1 MKDKFKTFYLT
12 AVCLITLFSCN
23 KRESKIV
30 EHKPNYIDSIQN
42 AKQIKELILKIDTNL
57 SYMNV
62 TDNLITGEGLRTV
75 VKEVFKINKPW
86 SKADFDQN
94 GLTDIL
100 VNYDNDIYGFR
111 VMCILDKGNKYEVK
125 LISNSDFDIYLFPI
139 VQENKI
145 KCYILNNYLRAII
158 PKQFNLIYK
167 FNDFIEENKNPTNYK
182 IEKIEFTFQSGWGL
196 GEYDDLYLTIDSDRK
211 ANWLSKRYK
220 ISNNNK
226 VKKQF
231 KTVITEDKY
240 NEIIDLINYSEF
252 EKVNYDKS
260 ACYDC
265 DVVSLKITYNNGQT
279 KVIDDNNLDEKFI
292 LKKIYDLL
300 LELKKNQKWIEYNN

>member
-1 MKDKFKTFYLT
+1 MKDNFKTFYLT
-12 AVCLITLFSCN
+12 ALWLITLFSCN
-23 KRESKIV
+23 KRESKFI

-42 AKQIKELILKIDTNL
+42 ANQIKELILKIDTNL

-62 TDNLITGEGLRTV
+62 TDSLITGEGLRTV
-75 VKEVFKINKPW
+75 VKEVFKIKKPW

-100 VNYDNDIYGFR
+100 VIYDNDIYGFR

-125 LISNSDFDIYLFPI
+125 FISYSDFDNYLFPT
-139 VQENKI
+139 VQKNKI
-145 KCYILNNYLRAII
+145 KCYILDNDLRAII
-158 PKQFNLIYK
+158 PEQFYLIYK
-167 FNDFIEENKNPTNYK
+167 FNGFIEENESPTNYK

-211 ANWLSKRYK
+211 ANWLSKRLIK
-220 ISNNNK
+220 TQRK
-226 VKKQF
+226 DVKKTF

-252 EKVNYDKS
+252 EKINSD
-260 ACYDC
+260 AFGCDDC
-265 DVVSLKITYNNGQT
+265 DDVSLKITYNNGKT
-279 KVIDDNNLDEKFI
+279 KVINDNNLDKKFS
-292 LKKIYDLL
+292 LKKLYSLL
-300 LELKKNQKWIEYNN
+300 LELTKNQKWTEYNN

>member
-23 KRESKIV
+23 KSESKFI

-42 AKQIKELILKIDTNL
+42 AKQIKDLILKIDTNL

-62 TDNLITGEGLRTV
+62 TDSLITGEGLRTV

-100 VNYDNDIYGFR
+100 VIYDNDIYGFR
-111 VMCILDKGNKYEVK
+111 GMCILDKGNKFEVK
-125 LISNSDFDIYLFPI
+125 FISCSDFDNYLFPI

-145 KCYILNNYLRAII
+145 KCYILDDDLRDII

-182 IEKIEFTFQSGWGL
+182 IEKIEFTFRSGYCF
-196 GEYDDLYLTIDSDRK
+196 ENCDDLYLTIESDRK
-211 ANWLSKRYK
+211 ANWLAKRFK
-220 ISNNNK
+220 ISHRK
-226 VKKQF
+226 EVKKNF
-231 KTVITEDKY
+231 KTVITEDTY

-252 EKVNYDKS
+252 EKVNSD
-260 ACYDC
+260 AFGCDDC
-265 DVVSLKITYNNGQT
+265 SEVNLKITYNNGKT
-279 KVIDDNNLDEKFI
+279 KTIIDNKLDVKFS
-292 LKKIYDLL
+292 LKKLYSLL
-300 LELKKNQKWIEYNN
+300 LELTKNQKWTEYKN

>member
-1 MKDKFKTFYLT
+1 MKDKFKTFYLIS
-12 AVCLITLFSCN
+12 VCLITLFSCN
-23 KRESKIV
+23 KRESKFV

-57 SYMNV
+57 SYMNI
-62 TDNLITGEGLRTV
+62 TDSLITGEGLRTI
-75 VKEVFKINKPW
+75 VKEVFKIKKPW

-100 VNYDNDIYGFR
+100 VIYNNDIYNFR
-111 VMCILDKGNKYEVK
+111 VMCILDKGNNYEGK
-125 LISNSDFDIYLFPI
+125 FISYSDFDNYLFPI

-158 PKQFNLIYK
+158 PEQFNLIYK

-231 KTVITEDKY
+231 KTVITKDKY

-252 EKVNYDKS
+252 EKVNSDKS

-265 DVVSLKITYNNGQT
+265 NDVSLKITYNNGQT

-300 LELKKNQKWIEYNN
+300 LELTKNQKWTEYNN